1 MAALRVGPVA
11 GQVPT
16 GGDGVSRRAAAHYGA
31 AEVRGATCLQAAF
44 RRRAAAR
51 RHARR
56 RALRTQ
62 NEKKHAPPSSQT
74 FQQIYSTGGQS
85 SRILAVAALTHRSEV
100 TSCDNGNVDAP
111 PGTARRSGVALP
123 LLEALWEACRAA
135 GVDARQAFAAFDANG
150 DGVVR
155 CLLPLPRSLR

>member
-1 MAALRVGPVA
+1 MAALRGGPVA
-11 GQVPT
+11 GQLPT
-16 GGDGVSRRAAAHYGA
+16 GGGDGVSRRAAAYYGA

-62 NEKKHAPPSSQT
+62 NEKKHAPPSSQM

-111 PGTARRSGVALP
+111 RTARRSGVALP
-123 LLEALWEACRAA
+123 LLEALREACRAA